1 MHTPVSELFDKPF
14 LDEIDYST
22 FGCRL
27 SDLSAINEG
36 FLMQDEKEEDMHKE
50 LFKVEAQR
58 MPNLPDSDCSSDE
71 PDEMDDIFFDML
83 GDMLNEPEMKDTSSE
98 SDERSWDDYS
108 SDDDFLEDL
117 GSEVTSVISA
127 RPDGT
132 LLQMA
137 MCRRAPEI
145 IRQDRARRSFP
156 QIANELTKR
165 SVIMQ
170 FWLPTDWFNEDMFD
184 EDMYKTDTVIVI
196 SPKDHTDTP
205 MSQLLSK
212 IKLMN
217 KQFGDFEIEWV
228 CEYLKSTIRSDSV
241 TKSQA
246 DLVLS
251 R

>member
-1 MHTPVSELFDKPF
+1 
-14 LDEIDYST
+14 
-22 FGCRL
+22 
-27 SDLSAINEG
+27 
-36 FLMQDEKEEDMHKE
+36 MQDEDEDTMRGE
-50 LFKVEAQR
+50 LEKVEAER
-58 MPNLPDSDCSSDE
+58 CLLPDLDCSSDE
-71 PDEMDDIFFDML
+71 PDEMDDLFADML
-83 GDMLNEPEMKDTSSE
+83 LDMVNEPEIEEDPYE
-98 SDERSWDDYS
+98 SDEKCWDEYD
-108 SDDDFLEDL
+108 SDDEFLEDL

-137 MCRRAPEI
+137 MCRRAPEV
-145 IRQDRARRSFP
+145 IRQNKAKRNFP
-156 QIANELTKR
+156 QLENELTSR
-165 SVIMQ
+165 SSIMQ

-184 EDMYKTDTVIVI
+184 EDMYKTDSVIII
-196 SPKDHTDTP
+196 SPKDHRDTP

-212 IKLMN
+212 IKSMN

-246 DLVLS
+246 DFVLN